1 MPPFAAGFRL
11 RSEGLGFAVNNEPRK
26 MFAVHSGMMG
36 QIVPLVKDNVSR
48 DSFSPRWHNRS
59 MSTWLD
65 EAQFNDELCA
75 RVQRLRIEREWTQ
88 QQMAAAIGLPH
99 ERYKKY
105 ETRSPMPA
113 YLLPRFAQM
122 VDRSVTYLVTGK
134 DDNFVRKPRNLIRA
148 TGTDG

>member
-1 MPPFAAGFRL
+1 
-11 RSEGLGFAVNNEPRK
+11 
-26 MFAVHSGMMG
+26 
-36 QIVPLVKDNVSR
+36 
-48 DSFSPRWHNRS
+48 
-59 MSTWLD
+59 MSSWLD

-122 VDRSVTYLVTGK
+122 VDRSVTYIVTGK
-134 DDNFVRKPRNLIRA
+134 DENFVRKPRGLVRV